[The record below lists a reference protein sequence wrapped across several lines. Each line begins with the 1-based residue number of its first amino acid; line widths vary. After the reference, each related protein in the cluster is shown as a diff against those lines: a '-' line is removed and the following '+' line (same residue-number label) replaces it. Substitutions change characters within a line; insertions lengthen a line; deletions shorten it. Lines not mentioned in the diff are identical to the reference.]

1 MYITTNDDF
10 LHVSN
15 ISNTKEAPKKY
26 LSCLKL
32 NSKPA
37 CMANPSAPISDIL
50 LSAALLASNFKGN
63 FLVGNSN
70 TCQRQSNKS
79 VFSGWAALLSIC
91 TSDLK
96 YNHTTLFMAYDTI
109 FSLIFNHLVVWSVR
123 SDSGFFYHWLYFWH
137 FSPRNFTYFLEW
149 KVVQK
154 AENDASSCVYFCL
167 KSIFHFERCVVGSTS
182 YYCKIVDFLVLGD
195 RTLHILNE
203 VIFML

>member
-1 MYITTNDDF
+1 MDDLSKTATERF
-10 LHVSN
+10 NRDSC
-15 ISNTKEAPKKY
+15 ISRQMMIFYMFQIYLTQKRHPKKY

-79 VFSGWAALLSIC
+79 VFSGWAALPSIC

-96 YNHTTLFMAYDTI
+96 NLYVLRSLKCKYFY
-109 FSLIFNHLVVWSVR
+109 FSLSFRIHFKLTNCMPPLSN
-123 SDSGFFYHWLYFWH
+123 GFG
-137 FSPRNFTYFLEW
+137 N
-149 KVVQK
+149 
-154 AENDASSCVYFCL
+154 
-167 KSIFHFERCVVGSTS
+167 
-182 YYCKIVDFLVLGD
+182 
-195 RTLHILNE
+195 
-203 VIFML
+203 